1 MESTTST
8 GVRPSGLQP
17 KFKDCSFDSDKNPGY
32 FLVWIKLISGIV
44 RNLPGGA
51 ELEAF
56 LDCYLLRHLVTVS
69 TRPSFL
75 SDPRLQ
81 IPDLVTTSGPET
93 NASASGDTGD
103 GESVSLSGGASE
115 EVTMVAGPTE
125 YHNYMDLPK
134 ESRTLDA
141 TLFHTLYTIVTGKYL
156 TLIMDLT
163 GEASRYTYAIIAML
177 LYHHQ

>member
-56 LDCYLLRHLVTVS
+56 LDCYLLGGKWKLEFISKAREIFASKVTIEHYIMQCAFRS
-69 TRPSFL
+69 RRNL
-75 SDPRLQ
+75 
-81 IPDLVTTSGPET
+81 TT
-93 NASASGDTGD
+93 
-103 GESVSLSGGASE
+103 
-115 EVTMVAGPTE
+115 
-125 YHNYMDLPK
+125 
-134 ESRTLDA
+134 
-141 TLFHTLYTIVTGKYL
+141 
-156 TLIMDLT
+156 
-163 GEASRYTYAIIAML
+163 
-177 LYHHQ
+177 Q